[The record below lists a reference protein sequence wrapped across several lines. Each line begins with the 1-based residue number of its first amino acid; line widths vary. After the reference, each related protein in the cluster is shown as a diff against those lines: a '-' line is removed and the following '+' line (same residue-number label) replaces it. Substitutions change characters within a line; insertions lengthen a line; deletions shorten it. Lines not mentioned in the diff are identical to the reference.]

1 MMAETRWPTVYG
13 NQDRTTGFGRW
24 VFHRS
29 ANGDAGD
36 KPRLDRISK
45 KLNLDR
51 YIELITGPHHSG

>member
-1 MMAETRWPTVYG
+1 MADCVRKSGPDYG
-13 NQDRTTGFGRW
+13 VRALG
-24 VFHRS
+24 S

-36 KPRLDRISK
+36 KPRLDKISK